1 MSDDV
6 DLPPETPPGITPPSL
21 LGRTRTLV
29 VDLTPLR
36 TSRQFRLLWTGET
49 ISDMGSH
56 ITAVAVPYQVFLIT
70 RSSLAVGL
78 LALCELFPL
87 LTLSVVGGTI
97 ADRIERRRLLRFAYI
112 VLPVLSA
119 ALALNAHL
127 ARPHLWALYVF
138 ATLSAAAYALY
149 SPAVRSAPP
158 LLFPKEDLPSVFAL
172 RSVSYNLGSLA
183 GPAVGGL
190 LIATIG
196 FPGTYLVDAA
206 SFLVSLAT
214 ISMMAPLALAEHE
227 VPERFVDAL
236 REGFRFLKGRPVL
249 QSTFSFDLDAMIF
262 GMPMAL
268 FPAMAF
274 RLGGGART
282 AGLLYAAPNAGS
294 ILITLLSGRAK
305 HVRRQGQAVMAS
317 IVVWGAA
324 IVAFGLSRSLWLAL
338 LALAVAGAADMWSGI
353 FRTTIAQAVVPD
365 AMRGRLSGIE
375 LAVVATGPSI
385 GDLEAGVVGSL
396 VSVPF
401 SIVSGGIACIAG
413 VFVLGLLV
421 PEFAR
426 YDARNPTP

>member
-1 MSDDV
+1 M
-6 DLPPETPPGITPPSL
+6 
-21 LGRTRTLV
+21 

-78 LALCELFPL
+78 LALCELIPL
-87 LTLSVVGGTI
+87 LTLSVIGGTI

-112 VLPVLSA
+112 LLPVLSA

-158 LLFPKEDLPSVFAL
+158 LLFPKEDLPAVFAL
-172 RSVSYNLGSLA
+172 RSVSYNFGSLA

-196 FPGTYLVDAA
+196 FTGTYLVDAA

-214 ISMMAPLALAEHE
+214 LSMMDPLPLAKHE
-227 VPERFVDAL
+227 IPERFLDAL

-249 QSTFSFDLDAMIF
+249 RSTFTFDLDAMIF

-426 YDARNPTP
+426 YDAKNPTP

>member
-6 DLPPETPPGITPPSL
+6 ELPPETPPGLTPPSL
-21 LGRTRTLV
+21 LGRVRTLV

-49 ISDMGSH
+49 VSDMGSH
-56 ITAVAVPYQVFLIT
+56 VTAVAIPYQVYLIT

-78 LALCELFPL
+78 LALCELIPL
-87 LTLSVVGGTI
+87 LTLSVIGGTI

-112 VLPVLSA
+112 ILPVLSA
-119 ALALNAHL
+119 GLALNAHL
-127 ARPHLWALYVF
+127 ARPHLWALYIF

-158 LLFPKEDLPSVFAL
+158 LLFPREDLPAVFAL
-172 RSVSYNLGSLA
+172 RSVSYNFGSLA

-196 FPGTYLVDAA
+196 FTGTYLVDAA

-214 ISMMAPLALAEHE
+214 LSMMDPLPRAPHE
-227 VPERFVDAL
+227 VPARFVDAL
-236 REGFRFLKGRPVL
+236 REGLRFLRDRPVL
-249 QSTFSFDLDAMIF
+249 LSTFTFDLDAMIF

-353 FRTTIAQAVVPD
+353 FRTTIAQAAVPD

-375 LAVVATGPSI
+375 LAVVATGPSL

-426 YDARNPTP
+426 YDAKNPTR

>member
-6 DLPPETPPGITPPSL
+6 ELPPETPPGITPPSL
-21 LGRTRTLV
+21 LGRVRTLV

-87 LTLSVVGGTI
+87 LTLSVIGGTI
-97 ADRIERRRLLRFAYI
+97 ADRIERRRLLRLAYI
-112 VLPVLSA
+112 LLPVLSA

-172 RSVSYNLGSLA
+172 RSVSYNFGSLA

-196 FPGTYLVDAA
+196 FTGTYLVDAA

-214 ISMMAPLALAEHE
+214 LSMMDPLPRAEHE

-236 REGFRFLKGRPVL
+236 REGLRFLKGRRVL
-249 QSTFSFDLDAMIF
+249 QSTFTFDLDAMVF

-338 LALAVAGAADMWSGI
+338 LALGVAGAADMWSGI

-426 YDARNPTP
+426 YDGKHPTP

>member
-1 MSDDV
+1 M
-6 DLPPETPPGITPPSL
+6 
-21 LGRTRTLV
+21 

-78 LALCELFPL
+78 LALCELIPL
-87 LTLSVVGGTI
+87 LTLSVIGGTI

-112 VLPVLSA
+112 LLPVLSA

-158 LLFPKEDLPSVFAL
+158 LLFPKEDLPAVFAL
-172 RSVSYNLGSLA
+172 RSVSYNFGSLA

-214 ISMMAPLALAEHE
+214 LSMMDPLPLAKHE
-227 VPERFVDAL
+227 IPERFLDAL

-249 QSTFSFDLDAMIF
+249 RSTFTFDLDAMIF

-426 YDARNPTP
+426 YDAKNPTP